1 MIEGTVILILGTT
14 LGVVFESTLESLLM
28 NFISNDIHT
37 VLTFLFGF
45 IGLLI
50 AGLFIFYEREIQ
62 ERKRRILQAALGEQ
76 AQQNL

>member
-14 LGVVFESTLESLLM
+14 LGVVFESTLESLLL

-37 VLTFLFGF
+37 VLTLLFGF

-62 ERKRRILQAALGEQ
+62 ER
-76 AQQNL
+76 